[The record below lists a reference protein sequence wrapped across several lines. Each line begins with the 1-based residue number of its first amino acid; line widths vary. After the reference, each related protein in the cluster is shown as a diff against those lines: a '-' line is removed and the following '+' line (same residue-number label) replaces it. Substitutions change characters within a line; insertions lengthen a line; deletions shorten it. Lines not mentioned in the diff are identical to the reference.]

1 MNEEPPIWKSEK
13 PYEIPAA
20 ICTLGALFSASMLAI
35 LKQAISPAFFIA
47 GLCVVSLFCLGLGVC
62 LVLSSPKRQ
71 T

>member
-1 MNEEPPIWKSEK
+1 MNEERSIWQSDE
-13 PYEIPAA
+13 PYEIPAV
-20 ICTLGALFSASMLAI
+20 ICTLGVLFSASMLGV

-47 GLCVVSLFCLGLGVC
+47 GLCVVFLFCLGLGAC